1 MVQNL
6 PAGRRAAAP
15 MRCRRT
21 VCPLPFLRFRA
32 ARMSKFSNI
41 LKDFAAAVET
51 GDGSALAALFTEDGV
66 YDDIFYG
73 EFHGREAIRD
83 MVEKIFWR
91 DARDFLW
98 EFRNPVASEEIGYAS
113 WLFSYTSTTKHNTG
127 KRCGFEGVGV
137 FHLRNG
143 LIARYEDRCNA
154 VAPLRD
160 MGVPF
165 EVIDRMAGK
174 WHSAFLARTGI
185 DRHMKRPA

>member
-1 MVQNL
+1 M
-6 PAGRRAAAP
+6 
-15 MRCRRT
+15 T
-21 VCPLPFLRFRA
+21 VFTQL
-32 ARMSKFSNI
+32 
-41 LKDFAAAVET
+41 LKDFAAAVEV

-73 EFHGREAIRD
+73 QFHGRDAIRG
-83 MVEKIFWR
+83 MVENIFWR

-98 EFRNPVASEEIGYAS
+98 EFRNPLANEEIGYAT
-113 WLFSYTSTTKHNTG
+113 WLFSYTGTTKHNNG

-137 FHLRNG
+137 FHLRDG

-174 WHSAFLARTGI
+174 WHSAFLTRAGI

>member
-1 MVQNL
+1 
-6 PAGRRAAAP
+6 
-15 MRCRRT
+15 
-21 VCPLPFLRFRA
+21 
-32 ARMSKFSNI
+32 MSNFSQL
-41 LKDFAAAVET
+41 LKDFAAAVEV
-51 GDGSALAALFTEDGV
+51 GDGKALAALFTEDGV

-73 EFHGREAIRD
+73 EFHGRPAIRG

-113 WLFSYTSTTKHNTG
+113 WLFSYTSTTKHNNG
-127 KRCGFEGVGV
+127 RRCGFEGVGV
-137 FHLRNG
+137 FHLRDG

-154 VAPLRD
+154 VAPLRN

-165 EVIDRMAGK
+165 EVIDRMARK
-174 WHSAFLARTGI
+174 WHSGFLARAGV

>member
-1 MVQNL
+1 
-6 PAGRRAAAP
+6 
-15 MRCRRT
+15 
-21 VCPLPFLRFRA
+21 
-32 ARMSKFSNI
+32 MSNSDNTAKFGSL
-41 LKDFAAAVET
+41 LKEFAAAVEA
-51 GDGSALAALFTEDGV
+51 GDGTALAALFTEDGV

-73 EFHGREAIRD
+73 AFHGRDAICD

-91 DARDFLW
+91 DGKDFVW
-98 EFRNPVASEEIGYAS
+98 EFLDPVATAEIGYAS
-113 WLFSYTSTTKHNTG
+113 WLFSYTSTTKHNSG

-137 FHLRNG
+137 FHLRGG

-174 WHSAFLARTGI
+174 WHSAFLTRAGAGH
-185 DRHMKRPA
+185 HMKRTSA